1 MNTSSIALRDALAD
15 DLPAI
20 LEIYNHA
27 ILHTTSVYQY
37 QPQTLEMRRVWFEE
51 KQSKNLPVLV
61 ACIENR
67 VVGFASYGPF
77 RAWPAYKYTAEH
89 MVYVHPDFRRLG
101 IARKLMEEII
111 SLAQKNQLHVLI
123 AGVDSDNDI
132 SIQLHKSLG
141 FTEVARFNQVGYKF
155 GKWLDLV
162 FMQRIFDT
170 PQTPNEEY
178 P

>member
-1 MNTSSIALRDALAD
+1 MSNASILLREASST

-123 AGVDSDNDI
+123 AGVDSNNDI

-162 FMQRIFDT
+162 FMQRTFDT
-170 PQTPNEEY
+170 PQSPNEEN